1 MDTQGKHTLQKPEKL
16 PFLEAICWDLH
27 DVNLLTQDEILDRYE
42 RGWSYKGVLVDI
54 PPQERKYI
62 ASLAKAK
69 GSWLQISV

>member
-1 MDTQGKHTLQKPEKL
+1 MDKQGKNTLQKTEKL
-16 PFLEAICWDLH
+16 PFLEAIWWDLH

-42 RGWSYKGVLVDI
+42 SGWGYKGVLVDI
-54 PPQERKYI
+54 QLKERKYI